1 MKTSTRPRLEA
12 RENSAMPMPVSSGR
26 FLAGLAL
33 AGLLFAAVPSS
44 AQKEGFEE
52 PDPTKGGL
60 LVTYLVYSGLDN
72 PTLILTDPEQVADL
86 QRRLASAVETGARVD
101 GEGPEPVL
109 GYNGIMIE
117 DLATAEDEESTFY
130 VVKDDTLRVDGG
142 NPEDPAAR
150 STTVAGEA
158 TEIENLLIA
167 LGIESGA
174 IDEATLSEIRDPK

>member
-1 MKTSTRPRLEA
+1 MRS
-12 RENSAMPMPVSSGR
+12 SSGR
-26 FLAGLAL
+26 FLAGLTL
-33 AGLLFAAVPSS
+33 AGLLWTALPSS
-44 AQKEGFEE
+44 AQKEGFED

-72 PTLILTDPEQVADL
+72 PTLTLTDPEQVADL

-117 DLATAEDEESTFY
+117 DLATSEEEDSTFY
-130 VVKDDTLRVDGG
+130 VVKDDVLRVDGG

-150 STTVAGEA
+150 STTIAGEA
-158 TEIENLLIA
+158 AEIENLLIS
-167 LGIESGA
+167 LGVESGA
-174 IDEATLSEIRDPK
+174 IDEATLAEIRDPK